1 MSGRRSSTDRNSRA
15 RSLVRRPCGASA
27 RCPAGGISLRDARGQ
42 PGRPASSDPRASFRR
57 TGSDSGRVVPTPAV
71 RDRRGSPRCRCT
83 PRSRPAAGRDRGTR
97 AVRGHRRAH
106 VVVVH
111 ARGWIRSGS
120 LRRLSRMSW
129 RLQQTA
135 ARTAATC
142 QLQSSLPLPP
152 SVDENGVRLCLSGT
166 WLDDDEQA
174 AHDAQ
179 VAGRLLGTTET
190 AEQPG
195 VSARTVERFVAAS
208 RQSVQPAM
216 ARGCQGQARD
226 VPDDAFRRRTTAI
239 GWPWR
244 RLRALGQPPPQAR
257 SSVANMHVVFHLSA
271 SKTCSDVDCGAI
283 QRLKTKESSDGTFG
297 EHG

>member
-1 MSGRRSSTDRNSRA
+1 M
-15 RSLVRRPCGASA
+15 RRPCGASA

-57 TGSDSGRVVPTPAV
+57 TGSDSGRSPDTGCTRSA
-71 RDRRGSPRCRCT
+71 GSPRSRCT

-106 VVVVH
+106 VDVVH
-111 ARGWIRSGS
+111 ARGGIRSGS

-179 VAGRLLGTTET
+179 VAGRLLGTTEA

-195 VSARTVERFVAAS
+195 VSARTVERLIC
-208 RQSVQPAM
+208 R
-216 ARGCQGQARD
+216 
-226 VPDDAFRRRTTAI
+226 
-239 GWPWR
+239 
-244 RLRALGQPPPQAR
+244 QPPIRPTGDGSWVSGGEDRRATCPMMRSGVAR
-257 SSVANMHVVFHLSA
+257 QQLS
-271 SKTCSDVDCGAI
+271 GP
-283 QRLKTKESSDGTFG
+283 
-297 EHG
+297 

>member
-1 MSGRRSSTDRNSRA
+1 MSGRSSSTDRNSRA

-97 AVRGHRRAH
+97 AVPGHRRAH

-120 LRRLSRMSW
+120 LRRLSPMSW

-195 VSARTVERFVAAS
+195 VSAGTVERLVGVS
-208 RQSVQPAM
+208 RQAVQPGM
-216 ARGCQGQARD
+216 TRGCQGGGGAQPPVVGSKGSPLLRASF
-226 VPDDAFRRRTTAI
+226 PDRADGFRRGGLSR
-239 GWPWR
+239 
-244 RLRALGQPPPQAR
+244 QAGDR
-257 SSVANMHVVFHLSA
+257 DRQHV
-271 SKTCSDVDCGAI
+271 
-283 QRLKTKESSDGTFG
+283 E
-297 EHG
+297 

>member
-57 TGSDSGRVVPTPAV
+57 TGSDSGRSPDTGCTRSA
-71 RDRRGSPRCRCT
+71 GSPRSRCT

-106 VVVVH
+106 VGVVH

-142 QLQSSLPLPP
+142 QLRSSLPLPP
-152 SVDENGVRLCLSGT
+152 SVDENCVRLCLSGT

-179 VAGRLLGTTET
+179 VAGRLLVPPRPPSSPVSRREPSNALLPPAANPSNRGWLV
-190 AEQPG
+190 G
-195 VSARTVERFVAAS
+195 V
-208 RQSVQPAM
+208 
-216 ARGCQGQARD
+216 RG
-226 VPDDAFRRRTTAI
+226 
-239 GWPWR
+239 
-244 RLRALGQPPPQAR
+244 
-257 SSVANMHVVFHLSA
+257 
-271 SKTCSDVDCGAI
+271 
-283 QRLKTKESSDGTFG
+283 
-297 EHG
+297 

>member
-27 RCPAGGISLRDARGQ
+27 RCPAEVPAYEMREASLADQRARTRGL
-42 PGRPASSDPRASFRR
+42 PSAEPEAIADVCPD
-57 TGSDSGRVVPTPAV
+57 TGCTRSA
-71 RDRRGSPRCRCT
+71 GSPRCRCT

-106 VVVVH
+106 VGVVH

-135 ARTAATC
+135 ARTASC

-166 WLDDDEQA
+166 WLDDDKQA

-179 VAGRLLGTTET
+179 VAGRLLVPPRPPSSPVSRREPSNALLPPAANPSNRGWLV
-190 AEQPG
+190 G
-195 VSARTVERFVAAS
+195 V
-208 RQSVQPAM
+208 
-216 ARGCQGQARD
+216 RG
-226 VPDDAFRRRTTAI
+226 
-239 GWPWR
+239 
-244 RLRALGQPPPQAR
+244 
-257 SSVANMHVVFHLSA
+257 
-271 SKTCSDVDCGAI
+271 
-283 QRLKTKESSDGTFG
+283 
-297 EHG
+297 

>member
-57 TGSDSGRVVPTPAV
+57 TGSDSGRSPDTGCTRSA
-71 RDRRGSPRCRCT
+71 GSPRSRCT

-106 VVVVH
+106 VGVVH

-195 VSARTVERFVAAS
+195 VSARTVERLVAAS

-239 GWPWR
+239 VRPVAATEGP
-244 RLRALGQPPPQAR
+244 GQQTPQSR
-257 SSVANMHVVFHLSA
+257 SSVANMRVVFHLSA

-283 QRLKTKESSDGTFG
+283 QRLNTKESSDGTFSD
-297 EHG
+297 HG